1 MCTLSCYV
9 IGSNADA
16 GELIAIEV
24 LAKYKNQ
31 NSTIENMGFR
41 FVKDLLFFVSSL
53 FVKPRRIE
61 ALILIMTLSL
71 LVYSIVQKKRVKIR

>member
-1 MCTLSCYV
+1 V

-31 NSTIENMGFR
+31 NSTIENMEFR

-53 FVKPRRIE
+53 FVKLPRR
-61 ALILIMTLSL
+61 
-71 LVYSIVQKKRVKIR
+71 SIRKIYGFQT